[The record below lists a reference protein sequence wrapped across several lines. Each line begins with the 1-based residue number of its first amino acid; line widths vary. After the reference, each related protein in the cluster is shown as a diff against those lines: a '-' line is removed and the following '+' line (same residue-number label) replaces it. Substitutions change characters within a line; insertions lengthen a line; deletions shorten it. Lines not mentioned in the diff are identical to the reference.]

1 MIHEVRIYDGQGN
14 LKDVVQPVFDYETKA
29 IGNVTK
35 KECPECKKTT
45 KLKGNQKFCTPD
57 CAKANKTRKERA
69 RREERKRLE
78 EAKPVVPCHLCGQ
91 PVTGGRRKYCG
102 EICDQ
107 KARKI
112 KAMNKQRKT
121 QEIIKLKRA
130 EWKNEQTQTANTGE
144 ERGIFATEN

>member
-14 LKDVVQPVFDYETKA
+14 LKDVVQPVFDYQTKA

-35 KECPECKKTT
+35 KECPECKKIT
-45 KLKGNQKFCTPD
+45 KLKGNQKFCGAD
-57 CAKANKTRKERA
+57 CAKANKARKEKA

-78 EAKPVVPCHLCGQ
+78 EAKPVVPCEICGE
-91 PVTGGRRKYCG
+91 PVTGTRVKYCG

-112 KAMNKQRKT
+112 KAMNKQQRT
-121 QEIIKLKRA
+121 NEIIKLKREEMRNA
-130 EWKNEQTQTANTGE
+130 ESRQSV
-144 ERGIFATEN
+144 